1 MRTNVAGNGTV
12 WKQNTELINLFQLS
26 VTFDIETRNL
36 IDLKG
41 KLMMKPVHKK
51 AAKCLLFWFYLSGTM
66 MCRSHVI
73 ELFLIKHYFNFL
85 HKLFS
90 GI

>member
-26 VTFDIETRNL
+26 VTFDIETSNL

-51 AAKCLLFWFYLSGTM
+51 AAKCLLF
-66 MCRSHVI
+66 
-73 ELFLIKHYFNFL
+73 
-85 HKLFS
+85 
-90 GI
+90 